1 MPAKSWVRWAT
12 LLGVFLSVGCEHY
25 CHNHYPCPQ
34 PACYPPPPPGY
45 YQQAYAPPPPP
56 QQTCTCTCTPAATPP
71 PPAAAG
77 WANPQPCCK

>member
-1 MPAKSWVRWAT
+1 MPGKSWVRWAA

-25 CHNHYPCPQ
+25 CHTHYPCPQ
-34 PACYPPPPPGY
+34 PACYPPPPY
-45 YQQAYAPPPPP
+45 YQQAYAPAPAPPP
-56 QQTCTCTCTPAATPP
+56 TCTCTCTPSTAPP